1 MESQLG
7 NMALKYFCEIDG
19 LPLSYSVA
27 EALAERRPTL
37 RYHHSTTPTHTLS
50 TLNSRL
56 NELK

>member
-1 MESQLG
+1 MFAIMESQLG

-50 TLNSRL
+50 TLN
-56 NELK
+56 